1 MEFEYCLTYKESKD
15 FEIKVKNGEFIT
27 LLGEGNS
34 KLINNLFFKK
44 ENNYI
49 TYKYSKISYKNL
61 SNYRNN
67 VIFIINRNLN
77 IFLGETV
84 RDELAYG
91 MENKGFEKEKMLENI
106 KIISEIFKIHDLLD
120 KDPNGLGISDKVKVK
135 IAGALLCEPNIL
147 VLDNVLCEI
156 DQCEKE
162 NVVEY
167 LKEYVKKG
175 NVILNF
181 TTDINESLY
190 SEFVYI
196 IGLDKILI
204 SGKTLNVL
212 NEDKILKKLGIG
224 LPFIVELN
232 KYLIDYSIIDS
243 YILYEEKLVGTL
255 CE

>member
-49 TYKYSKISYKNL
+49 TYKYSKISSRNL

-106 KIISEIFKIHDLLD
+106 KIISEKFKIHDLLD

-156 DQCEKE
+156 DQCEKV

-175 NVILNF
+175 NIILNF

-190 SEFVYI
+190 SEFLYI

-243 YILYEEKLVGTL
+243 YILDEEKLVGML
-255 CE
+255 CK